1 MRSGLL
7 ALWLFATGVQAQTDF
22 SAWLRDFKQ
31 EALTRGISQTTLNSA
46 LSDVQIAP
54 RVIELDRKQPEF
66 ADTFIQYLERRVT
79 PRNIAQGQALLLE
92 HQTLFGEVETR
103 YGVPRQI
110 LAAFWGLETNY
121 GTTTGN
127 TLIPAALATLAFDGR
142 RSAFFRAE
150 LLDALAIIEAGH
162 VTAAEMKGSWA
173 GAMGQMQ
180 FMPSTFR
187 RYAVDGDHD
196 GRINLWSS
204 LPDALH
210 SAGNYLKQAGWKTGE
225 PAAMEIR
232 LPPDFD
238 WRYARLYYRRPIGEW
253 QAAGVML
260 ANGAPLPVSS
270 GRTGIV
276 LPQGARGPTF
286 MVFDNFDVI
295 LQWNRSVSYALSVAI
310 LAEQLAG
317 NASLPTA
324 GESAPAISHAQL
336 ISLQQQLTE
345 LGFDTGPADGLPG
358 IKTQSAIRRYQVA
371 HQLPADGYASAP
383 LLFHVQYT
391 HAVAVER
398 GTLRPPRAAPLFSD
412 PPSMSG

>member
-7 ALWLFATGVQAQTDF
+7 ALWLFATGVHAQSDF
-22 SAWLRDFKQ
+22 SAWLRDFRQ
-31 EALTRGISQTTLNSA
+31 EALTRGISQTTLDSA
-46 LSDVQIAP
+46 LGGVRATP

-79 PRNIAQGQALLLE
+79 PRNVAEGQALLLE
-92 HQTLFGEVETR
+92 HHALFDEVEKR
-103 YGVPRQI
+103 YGVPKEI

-121 GTTTGN
+121 GATTGN

-187 RYAVDGDHD
+187 RYAVDGDND
-196 GRINLWSS
+196 GRINLWTS

-225 PAAMEIR
+225 PAALAVR
-232 LPPDFD
+232 LPQDFE

-253 QAAGVML
+253 QAAGVVL
-260 ANGAPLPVSS
+260 AGGEPLPMHQ
-270 GRTGIV
+270 GRTSII
-276 LPQGARGPTF
+276 LPQGARGPAF

-310 LAEQLAG
+310 LADQFAG

-324 GESAPAISHAQL
+324 GDSDSALSHAQL
-336 ISLQQQLTE
+336 VSLQQQLTE
-345 LGFDTGPADGLPG
+345 LGFDAGPPDGLPG
-358 IKTQSAIRRYQVA
+358 IKTQSAIRRYQVT
-371 HQLPADGYASAP
+371 HQLPADGYPSTP

-391 HAVAVER
+391 HAVAAGR
-398 GTLRPPRAAPLFSD
+398 GKLNPPRVAPVFSD
-412 PPSMSG
+412 SAP

>member
-7 ALWLFATGVQAQTDF
+7 ALWLFATGVHAQSDF
-22 SAWLRDFKQ
+22 SAWLRDFRQ
-31 EALTRGISQTTLNSA
+31 EALTRGISQTTLDSA
-46 LSDVQIAP
+46 LGDVQAAA

-79 PRNIAQGQALLLE
+79 PRNVAQGQALLLE
-92 HQTLFGEVETR
+92 HHALFDEVEKR
-103 YGVPRQI
+103 YGVPREI
-110 LAAFWGLETNY
+110 LTAFWGLETNY
-121 GTTTGN
+121 GAMTGN

-150 LLDALAIIEAGH
+150 LLDALEIIEAGH

-187 RYAVDGDHD
+187 RYAVDGDND
-196 GRINLWSS
+196 GRINLWTSF
-204 LPDALH
+204 PDALH
-210 SAGNYLKQAGWKTGE
+210 SAGHYLKQAGWKTGE
-225 PAAMEIR
+225 PAALEVR
-232 LPPDFD
+232 LPQDFE

-253 QAAGVML
+253 QAAGVVL
-260 ANGAPLPVSS
+260 TNGAPLPMHL
-270 GRTGIV
+270 GHAGII
-276 LPQGARGPTF
+276 LPQGARGPAF

-310 LAEQLAG
+310 LADQLTG
-317 NASLPTA
+317 NTSLPTA
-324 GESAPAISHAQL
+324 GDSAPPLNHAQL
-336 ISLQQQLTE
+336 MSLQQQLTE
-345 LGFDTGPADGLPG
+345 LGFDAGPADGLPG

-371 HQLPADGYASAP
+371 HQLPADGYPAAP

-398 GTLRPPRAAPLFSD
+398 GQLNPPRVAPVFSD
-412 PPSMSG
+412 PAP